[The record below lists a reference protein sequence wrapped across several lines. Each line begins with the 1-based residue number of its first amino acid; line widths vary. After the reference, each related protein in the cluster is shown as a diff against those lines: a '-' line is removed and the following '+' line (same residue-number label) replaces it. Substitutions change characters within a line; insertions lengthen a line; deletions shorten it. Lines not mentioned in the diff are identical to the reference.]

1 MQGLRHL
8 PAIMRLGISALL
20 LVIVGG
26 LGASATHLLWHHE
39 NRDDTKG
46 VSYTDIAGAYHGV
59 TAEAPLVRALNR
71 NHPPELPEASRK
83 ILLDWLASGRIS
95 EDYDNIDLGDNT
107 PGAIIAAN
115 CVSCHAADASDPVA
129 RKIPLKFFDD
139 VKRQAFAKNIQ
150 PTDIKILAASTHTH
164 ALALGT
170 LSLVLGAL
178 TIGTRFSR
186 GLGSLLVGVAGVA
199 LLVDIGAWWLARD
212 NQAWVSAILV
222 AGPAYA
228 ISTGLSCLL
237 VLADLW
243 LPKSRDASQ
252 TDRS

>member
-1 MQGLRHL
+1 MMMRAGL
-8 PAIMRLGISALL
+8 SALL

-26 LGASATHLLWHHE
+26 LGASATHLIWHHE

-59 TAEAPLVRALNR
+59 TADAPLVRALNR

-83 ILLDWLASGRIS
+83 VLIDWLASGRIS

-115 CVSCHAADASDPVA
+115 CVSCHAADAADPVA
-129 RKIPLKFFDD
+129 RRIPLKYFDD

-170 LSLVLGAL
+170 LSIALAAL
-178 TIGTRFSR
+178 TLGTRFAK
-186 GLGSLLVGVAGVA
+186 GLGSLLIGVGGIA
-199 LLVDIGAWWLARD
+199 LLVDLGAWWLARG
-212 NQAWVSAILV
+212 NEIWVKAILV

-228 ISTGLSCLL
+228 VSTGLSCLL

-243 LPKSRDASQ
+243 LPTRR
-252 TDRS
+252 TDRA

>member
-1 MQGLRHL
+1 MLRLRDL
-8 PAIMRLGISALL
+8 PAAMRAGISALL

-26 LGASATHLLWHHE
+26 LAASATHLIWHHE

-115 CVSCHAADASDPVA
+115 CVSCHASDASDPVA

-170 LSLVLGAL
+170 LSLILAAL
-178 TIGTRFSR
+178 TIATRFSR
-186 GLGSLLVGVAGVA
+186 GIGAILIAVGGIA

-212 NQAWVSAILV
+212 NAMWVKAIFI
-222 AGPAYA
+222 AGPSYA
-228 ISTGLSCLL
+228 IATGLSCVL
-237 VLADLW
+237 VLADMW
-243 LPKSRDASQ
+243 LPKSRSVSAPSQ
-252 TDRS
+252 L